1 VFDQKISPEL
11 FVAVVLSA
19 VILVFMGALSY
30 ASKDNTFLYIGLL
43 TVAFNTPIVLARN
56 KL

>member
-1 VFDQKISPEL
+1 MFDQKISPEL
-11 FVAVVLSA
+11 FVAVVLS
-19 VILVFMGALSY
+19 VLILVFMGALSY